1 MDSVNVSDEERL
13 DIFVDFLG
21 SQEWNMP
28 VQSFIDYYCV
38 IFATDSPED
47 HLTEKKRV
55 YDEYKQ
61 VVGSNLDRFM
71 RTVMHMDASG
81 LCALM
86 ALYDGDYT
94 CLEYV
99 LAVEDYSIST
109 TLCMKP
115 TWTWTS
121 KFRSNNSSC
130 KPKSKDVPTNSL
142 LKQLHKA

>member
-99 LAVEDYSIST
+99 LAVEDYSIFHNFMYEAN
-109 TLCMKP
+109 LDM
-115 TWTWTS
+115 
-121 KFRSNNSSC
+121 
-130 KPKSKDVPTNSL
+130 D
-142 LKQLHKA
+142 